1 MKFDINNR
9 YTNEVQF
16 TAEIKCSEDAP
27 RSIKIGIAVKL
38 AVKTGANLINA
49 NLNGANLYGANLY
62 GANLYNASLINAN
75 LNGASLINANLNG
88 ASLINASLSGANL
101 NGASLINANL
111 YGANLYG
118 ANLYGANI
126 SGANLINANLYGANL
141 YGANLYGAN
150 ISGANLYGATGLN
163 NYIKCI
169 QIEKYAICYTAEVMQ
184 IGCQSH
190 TIAEWSGFSDA
201 QIRAMDGKE
210 ALEWWT
216 KYKAWIFQ
224 TIELCP
230 ATPTGYV
237 SKNP

>member
-126 SGANLINANLYGANL
+126 SGANL
-141 YGANLYGAN
+141 
-150 ISGANLYGATGLN
+150 YGATGLN

>member
-1 MKFDINNR
+1 MMPQPINRRKTEMKFDINNR

-126 SGANLINANLYGANL
+126 SGANL
-141 YGANLYGAN
+141 
-150 ISGANLYGATGLN
+150 YGATGLN